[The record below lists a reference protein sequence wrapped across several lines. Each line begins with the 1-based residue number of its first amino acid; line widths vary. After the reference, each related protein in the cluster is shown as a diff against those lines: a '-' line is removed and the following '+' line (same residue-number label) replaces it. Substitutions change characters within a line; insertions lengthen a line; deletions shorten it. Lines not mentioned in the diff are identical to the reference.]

1 MRLRVE
7 VLGNWWV
14 FESLCVSNPLRLW
27 AVCVSASPPPKCE
40 TAFASPKCVSVF
52 FAHLRA
58 SKAMRLYTSMATNL
72 YKGEKARTNT
82 KDRRNPSADIA
93 LRTGGGTP
101 AFPLLSAAYLKLGI
115 LHFR

>member
-40 TAFASPKCVSVF
+40 TAFASPKCASVF
-52 FAHLRA
+52 FARLCAGKVLYIQAARA
-58 SKAMRLYTSMATNL
+58 VN
-72 YKGEKARTNT
+72 
-82 KDRRNPSADIA
+82 
-93 LRTGGGTP
+93 
-101 AFPLLSAAYLKLGI
+101 F
-115 LHFR
+115 